1 MDQITILPP
10 SDYIYG
16 EKHEEQESEVR
27 FALSLILSSLPCVF
41 RPPLICVFH
50 LRTPES
56 LTVFSDR
63 GACAAVW
70 DLSGTLSHLIPI
82 EASSDR
88 RFSRNKD

>member
-1 MDQITILPP
+1 MDQIKILPP

-16 EKHEEQESEVR
+16 EKHEEQEYEIGFS
-27 FALSLILSSLPCVF
+27 LSLILSSLPCVF
-41 RPPLICVFH
+41 RPPPLIFVFH

-70 DLSGTLSHLIPI
+70 DPGVIWNHLI
-82 EASSDR
+82 R
-88 RFSRNKD
+88 K

>member
-1 MDQITILPP
+1 MDQIKILLP

-41 RPPLICVFH
+41 H

-70 DLSGTLSHLIPI
+70 DPGVTWNHLI
-82 EASSDR
+82 R
-88 RFSRNKD
+88 K

>member
-1 MDQITILPP
+1 MYFLRRTAPP

-70 DLSGTLSHLIPI
+70 DPGVTWNHLI
-82 EASSDR
+82 R
-88 RFSRNKD
+88 K

>member
-1 MDQITILPP
+1 MDQIKILLPN
-10 SDYIYG
+10 DYIYG

-41 RPPLICVFH
+41 RPPPLICVFH

-70 DLSGTLSHLIPI
+70 DPGVIWNHLIC
-82 EASSDR
+82 
-88 RFSRNKD
+88 K